1 MPYEQLTMEERYQ
14 ISHLCVFGH
23 SNAEIARRLGRHRG
37 SIGRELERN
46 TDPMGGYHYQSAQY
60 QAQVRRSSASRR
72 YKLDAPDPGSATAP
86 GNAPASAP
94 ASKGKLTP
102 TAKYVREKLDQGWS
116 PEQIALRLRG
126 DHPDDN
132 AAWISHEA
140 IYQWV
145 YRKAQAG
152 ELLYQRLRRR
162 HKRRRCRIPGE
173 RKAKRGMFPG
183 RVGIEERPE
192 IVNLRGRYG
201 DWESDTVEGAK
212 GRGLVITHVERKSRY
227 VRLIKI
233 DDKRAATLSAAT
245 TSAMKDLP
253 KKLLRTAT
261 FDNGK
266 EFADFKT
273 IEQKLKLN
281 VYFANP
287 HSPWERGTNEN
298 TNGLLRDFLPKG
310 SDFSKVTKARLAQI
324 QKMLNNRPRKCLN
337 YRTPL
342 EVLNAL
348 PGVALRN

>member
-1 MPYEQLTMEERYQ
+1 MPYEQLTMDERYQ
-14 ISHLCVFGH
+14 ISHLAGFGH
-23 SNAEIARRLGRHRG
+23 SNAEIARRLGRDRG
-37 SIGRELERN
+37 TIGRELARN
-46 TDPMGGYHYQSAQY
+46 IDPMGSYHYQSAQH
-60 QAQVRRSSASRR
+60 QAHTRRSDASRR
-72 YKLDAPDPGSATAP
+72 YKLDTPGSIATKAVQA
-86 GNAPASAP
+86 GL
-94 ASKGKLTP
+94 KQK
-102 TAKYVREKLDQGWS
+102 WS
-116 PEQIALRLRG
+116 PEQIALRLRA

-173 RKAKRGMFPG
+173 RKVKRGMIPG
-183 RVGIEERPE
+183 RVGIEQRPE
-192 IVNLRGRYG
+192 IVDVRGRYG

-227 VRLIKI
+227 VQLIKI
-233 DDKRAATLSAAT
+233 NDKRAATLSAAT
-245 TSAMKDLP
+245 TLAMKDLP
-253 KKLLRTAT
+253 RKLLRTAT

-266 EFADFKT
+266 EFADFKN
-273 IEQKLKLN
+273 IERELGLK

-310 SDFSKVTKARLAQI
+310 YDFSKLTKARLAQI

>member
-1 MPYEQLTMEERYQ
+1 MPDGQLTMEERYQ
-14 ISHLCVFGH
+14 ITHLHMHGH
-23 SNAEIARRLGRHRG
+23 KPAEIARRLGRHRG

-46 TDPMGGYHYQSAQY
+46 ADPMGGYHYQSAQH
-60 QAQVRRSSASRR
+60 QANARRSVASRR
-72 YKLDAPDPGSATAP
+72 YKLDAPAPGSCT
-86 GNAPASAP
+86 

-102 TAKYVREKLDQGWS
+102 TARYVCDKLKQRWS
-116 PEQIALRLRG
+116 PQQIAMRLRE
-126 DHPDDN
+126 DYPDDN

-145 YRKAQAG
+145 YRRAQDG
-152 ELLYQRLRRR
+152 KLLYQRLRRR
-162 HKRRRCRIPGE
+162 HKRRRCRIPGD
-173 RKAKRGMFPG
+173 RKAKRGVIPA

-192 IVNLRGRYG
+192 IVNLRERYG

-212 GRGLVITHVERKSRY
+212 GKGLVITHVERKSRY

-233 DDKRAATLSAAT
+233 DDKRAATLSTAT
-245 TSAMKDLP
+245 ALAMKDLP
-253 KKLLRTAT
+253 AKLMRTAT

-273 IEQKLKLN
+273 IERELNLK

-298 TNGLLRDFLPKG
+298 TNGLLRDWLAKG
-310 SDFSKVTKARLAQI
+310 SDFSKVTNARLAQI

-348 PGVALRN
+348 PDVALRN